1 MARTMA
7 RFTRATTPH
16 TGWCTA
22 DHRCGV
28 NLHQAE
34 DIIAD
39 GPLGARAVVTRVRAA
54 EVDYA
59 DIRIRVPLRH
69 SESIARRQLDTA
81 LSAIR
86 ALLAAVAAVRPA
98 PLPGAVGRPSIGRRT
113 F

>member
-1 MARTMA
+1 MASFHRKPI
-7 RFTRATTPH
+7 PH
-16 TGWCTA
+16 TDWCTG

-28 NLHQAE
+28 NFHQAP

-39 GPLGARAVVTRVRAA
+39 GQLGARAIITRVRAA

-59 DIRIRVPLRH
+59 EIRIRVPLRRAD
-69 SESIARRQLDTA
+69 SLARRQLDTA
-81 LSAIR
+81 LHAVR

-98 PLPGAVGRPSIGRRT
+98 PLPGAGDRPAVGRRA